1 MTALQE
7 LFTNHKLALEACGIN
22 ATVTSRFAVSIKVRD
37 YAYLNNVGDF
47 AFDSIE
53 TLLGLIEAKCKAE
66 APLTDEEIE
75 ATKWTISRNDDKVV
89 VGRGGFEF
97 HCNFPQ
103 AAMNLTQVQ
112 HACIDRL
119 AAEIKRLRKV
129 AGRGS

>member
-75 ATKWTISRNDDKVV
+75 AMKWRSGGYSVFHHEIKGGCVLCHNDEEAEDAV
-89 VGRGGFEF
+89 
-97 HCNFPQ
+97 
-103 AAMNLTQVQ
+103 AAQ

-119 AAEIKRLRKV
+119 AAEIRRLRKV